1 MESGAVSPAVQ
12 KTTATNKAI
21 QDYRDVKA
29 STEATMKSGMA
40 NFYNQGP
47 QWLNPIAKRGLA
59 FASGAA
65 APIAPYV
72 VGGLAAA
79 GNVLGGGG
87 RDTNAVYMAN
97 RDAARGLLTG
107 LQQQAPGW
115 AASGQGG
122 TLMAGGETLGALG
135 SAAKATQAGK
145 AIGAGADALKTAAQG
160 SKFGQQV
167 TESLSALRPGVVAAA
182 GRIGAAGAGGGTTA
196 GLLTGLEGGD
206 KSDIERNALFG
217 TAGGAALEGVGI
229 PAIKLAYKG
238 AGDFGDWIGSLLKKA
253 PEAGTISPMEQQAAN
268 VAAQRLAQSTGTTSA
283 NIMDKAAPFNNP
295 MAGQMFGTQGQN
307 VTAALA
313 RRGGATGDLI
323 GGEVAGRNIARPAQL
338 KSQIA
343 GTLGVDPDAAAGNI
357 DAMVQAGQ
365 ASVAPKYA
373 DLTESPF
380 GIHSPELEQLLTTR
394 QGKNAMKYVADR
406 AAIEGGDTEGLT
418 WAPTEVPDPG
428 VGVNPI
434 DAPTEGRKLLT
445 GQEPPPDLG
454 PAPQVRVPRGRAE
467 PPSQGLSLTDW
478 MRRQGGGIDTGGEL
492 GAQDLAGI
500 GAHSRYSPQQL
511 STLAEKAQSA
521 GYFPPA
527 TSGQDVTSAGELV
540 QALMSEAAGKPIYA
554 RAADPKLAQS
564 YEARAAAEE
573 QNRSLANQHWNDQQD
588 AIAAHQTQQ
597 QADAAELA
605 AWHQRMDESVGMPSG
620 YYNAGEAPISL
631 AGPLKVAEARDDAS
645 LRDAA
650 HGALAQD
657 DLSKLGDHLDDLN
670 NLDFKVRRARAQLEN
685 RPAVTDAEVRTQQNL
700 DHYDWTMQSVQDHLA
715 SGEPDRIRQA
725 RQEVDHFMAG
735 DGATLKA
742 DLDTMLS
749 PNRWEPPPAGYSE
762 RAAPQTEPTP
772 TTGLTAQSLVRLH
785 QRAGDLV
792 KWENGFPADPESK
805 LMASFRQK
813 LGALMSEGGR
823 TGTPLVP
830 GYQDV
835 TDEAALYKGAKQAYN
850 DFSGTLVNGKM
861 SDFGKLV
868 GTLSRGGKEIPER
881 VAGAQA
887 AIANDVRELYMNG
900 GLKGGKFLTPGVQER
915 LNLLFGPEKA
925 KTFVAQM
932 QASAQQQAAEARMAP
947 FSNSSTGAMKATQEE
962 MDQASAPGRLA
973 TIGGLV
979 ARGKLGQAAAEVAKE
994 GVAWGRT
1001 AGSSVGFR
1009 DALGKIMAMKPEELQ
1024 AFLKQMENMPPPPPA
1039 ADTSRVAGLI
1049 GGAAASPQPGSYG
1062 MMAEPPPEPRTIR

>member
-1 MESGAVSPAVQ
+1 
-12 KTTATNKAI
+12 
-21 QDYRDVKA
+21 
-29 STEATMKSGMA
+29 
-40 NFYNQGP
+40 
-47 QWLNPIAKRGLA
+47 
-59 FASGAA
+59 
-65 APIAPYV
+65 
-72 VGGLAAA
+72 
-79 GNVLGGGG
+79 
-87 RDTNAVYMAN
+87 
-97 RDAARGLLTG
+97 
-107 LQQQAPGW
+107 
-115 AASGQGG
+115 
-122 TLMAGGETLGALG
+122 
-135 SAAKATQAGK
+135 
-145 AIGAGADALKTAAQG
+145 
-160 SKFGQQV
+160 
-167 TESLSALRPGVVAAA
+167 
-182 GRIGAAGAGGGTTA
+182 
-196 GLLTGLEGGD
+196 
-206 KSDIERNALFG
+206 
-217 TAGGAALEGVGI
+217 
-229 PAIKLAYKG
+229 
-238 AGDFGDWIGSLLKKA
+238 
-253 PEAGTISPMEQQAAN
+253 
-268 VAAQRLAQSTGTTSA
+268 
-283 NIMDKAAPFNNP
+283 MDKAAPFNNP

-307 VTAALA
+307 VTAALT

-343 GTLGVDPDAAAGNI
+343 GTLGVDPDAAAGNV

-365 ASVAPKYA
+365 ASVGPKYA
-373 DLTESPF
+373 DLTESPA

-428 VGVNPI
+428 VGVNPV

-445 GQEPPPDLG
+445 GNEPPPDLG

-521 GYFPPA
+521 RYFPPA

-554 RAADPKLAQS
+554 RVADPKLAQS

-620 YYNAGEAPISL
+620 YMTAANEQIPDEHAL
-631 AGPLKVAEARDDAS
+631 AAALHMQDGNPLAALKVLDPAQHVRAMDDLEVALQKTASENGLTDNRTMNRLQGHAGDMADALEGREGASSPELVGGRMNKDFGRLARDYPEVMQQVG
-645 LRDAA
+645 A
-650 HGALAQD
+650 HWHTELKQGVPIALPPE
-657 DLSKLGDHLDDLN
+657 GYGG
-670 NLDFKVRRARAQLEN
+670 
-685 RPAVTDAEVRTQQNL
+685 RPAPV
-700 DHYDWTMQSVQDHLA
+700 M
-715 SGEPDRIRQA
+715 
-725 RQEVDHFMAG
+725 
-735 DGATLKA
+735 
-742 DLDTMLS
+742 
-749 PNRWEPPPAGYSE
+749 
-762 RAAPQTEPTP
+762 EPTP

-850 DFSGTLVNGKM
+850 DFSGTLINGKM

-868 GTLSRGGKEIPER
+868 GTLSRGGVEIPER

-915 LNLLFGPEKA
+915 LNMLFGPTKA
-925 KTFVAQM
+925 KAFVAQA
-932 QASAQQQAAEARMAP
+932 QASAIQAAAEARMAP

-962 MDQASAPGRLA
+962 MDQAQDPGRLA
-973 TIGGLV
+973 RIGGLV
-979 ARGKLGQAAAEVAKE
+979 ARGKLGQAAAEAAKE
-994 GVAWGRT
+994 GMAWGRT

-1009 DALGKIMAMKPEELQ
+1009 DALGQIMAMKPEELQ